1 MQRSSRKRRR
11 SEVFPTAELEDPR
24 ASKRARLTLEGEII
38 EKFADPK
45 DDIPKK
51 PLLKKLLQIR
61 LNMRQPVSEREQ
73 YRIIYLRYNSI
84 DDFTQ
89 PKMSI
94 ADIAR

>member
-1 MQRSSRKRRR
+1 MQ
-11 SEVFPTAELEDPR
+11 
-24 ASKRARLTLEGEII
+24 
-38 EKFADPK
+38 KFADPK

-51 PLLKKLLQIR
+51 TLLKKLLQIR